1 MSNSMNSGSVILGV
15 LILTVTPTHAAATD
29 CANPK
34 HVSLPHA
41 TITMA
46 EMVGAG
52 SFRPHPGGRG
62 SVCGSNAS
70 NNPVRWVADLKRTAN
85 AP

>member
-15 LILTVTPTHAAATD
+15 LILIVTPTQAVDTD
-29 CANPK
+29 CANLK
-34 HVSLPHA
+34 HLSLPHA

-52 SFRPHPGGRG
+52 SFRPQLGGRG
-62 SVCGSNAS
+62 SVCGSNAG
-70 NNPVRWVADLKRTAN
+70 T
-85 AP
+85 